1 MTIQTDFSKILEY
14 TINNYCLNSDNNT
27 DNNICDV
34 YAATGGPPLLQA
46 TDCISIINGLN
57 SSGCKTING
66 SLSTVCL
73 DISCSNC
80 SLSNSISSQYGHC
93 NAWKDEE
100 IYEPVI
106 TLWYNNQVILMISNK
121 PIITLLQE

>member
-1 MTIQTDFSKILEY
+1 MTIQTDFSKVLEY
-14 TINNYCLNSDNNT
+14 TINNSYINIDNNT

-57 SSGCKTING
+57 SSGCSTINDDP
-66 SLSTVCL
+66 LSTVCL
-73 DISCSNC
+73 DTSCSDC
-80 SLSNSISSQYGHC
+80 SLSNGISSQYGHC

-100 IYEPVI
+100 IYEPVL
-106 TLWYNNQVILMISNK
+106 TLWYNNQVMMI
-121 PIITLLQE
+121 